1 MSTQMYPKA
10 MRSPVPLVILFI
22 LICFGAGGTQ
32 GQTRR
37 IPGDEMAALGEIAQQ
52 LGKTDW
58 NLSLNECDKNGNW
71 YTPVKIDLYNSTVNC
86 TCLGDGCHISA
97 IYLRGQDLPGVLP
110 KSIANLSYLTILALN
125 RNFLNGSIPPEW
137 TSTKLEF
144 LSLSENRLSGTIP
157 KYLGRITSLTNL
169 SLESSMF
176 EGPVPAELGN
186 LVNLQYFNLNSNN
199 LTGKLPKELLNNLI
213 NLREV
218 RLSSNNFTG
227 KLPSFQ
233 SWKQLQILEL
243 EASGF
248 EGPIPHNISLLRNLT
263 ELRITDLNGGVASD
277 FPPLGDM
284 TKMKKLMLR
293 SCNISSSI
301 PGYLGSLPLTNL
313 DLSYN
318 RLEGNVPNFGA
329 ALQWIDL
336 NRNFLSGSIPPEWTS
351 TKLELLVLSVNRL
364 SGTIPKYLGR
374 MTSLTNLSLE
384 SNMFEGTV
392 PAELGNLV
400 NLQYFNL
407 NSNNLTGE
415 LPKELLNN
423 LTNLREVRLSSNSF
437 TGKLPSFQSWEQL
450 RILELEASGFEGPIP
465 RNISLLRNLTE
476 LRRITDLNGGV
487 ASDFPPLEDMREM
500 KRLMLRSCNIFGSIP
515 SYLGNFPALNEL
527 DLSYNR
533 LEGNVPNFGAALQWI
548 NLNCNFLS
556 GSFPPEWTSTKLEL
570 LTLSENRLSGT
581 IPKYLGRIT
590 SLTILSLESNM
601 FEGIVPAELGNL
613 VNLQYFNLNSNN
625 LTGELPKELLNNLTN
640 LREARLSSNNFIGK
654 LPSFQSWE
662 QLQILELEAS
672 GFEGPIPHNISLLR
686 NLTELRITDLNGGV
700 ASDFP
705 PLENMTAMKRLM
717 LRSCN
722 ISGSIPS
729 YLGNFPNLTELDLT
743 YNRLEGNITN
753 LQAAGKLQWI
763 YLTRNFL
770 TGPIE
775 DWITSRPATYQT
787 DLSYNNFSEVVDS
800 ATTCNIDTLNLF
812 RSFSNGNNS
821 DFAECL
827 KDTPCTENRHSVHIN
842 CGGGEVTIGKTTYE
856 ADESPGDAA
865 KFVHQVSHWG
875 FSSTGRVWD
884 FNKTEYIARN
894 VSALKMNYSQLYTT
908 ARLSPLSLTY
918 YGRCLANGNYT
929 VTLHFAEIIFRDNA
943 SYRSLGRRLFDIYIQ
958 DKLAWK
964 DFDIEAAA
972 EGVDKEKVLN
982 LTDVAVTNNT
992 VEIRFYWAGKG
1003 TRVVPKR
1010 GTYGPLISAIS
1021 IVSNFKPPS
1030 DQREKI
1036 FTITGAVASALCLT
1050 LAILFIVWWKTHPGS
1065 SSSKEQDL
1073 RGLDLQTGLFTY
1085 RQIKAATNNFD
1096 INNKIGEGGF
1106 GSVYKG
1112 ILLDGSVIAVK
1123 QLSSKSKQG
1132 HREFVNEIGMIS
1144 GLQHPNLVRLYGCC
1158 VERNQLLLVYEYM
1171 ENNSLARALFGECQ
1185 LNLEWPTRLR
1195 ICIGIARGL
1204 AFLHEESILKIV
1216 HRDIKATN
1224 VLLDGDLN
1232 PKISDFG
1239 LAKLS
1244 EDENT
1249 HISTRI
1255 AGTIGYMAPEYALW
1269 GYLTGKADVYSF
1281 GVVALEIVAGKDNM
1295 KYRPNGNYVC
1305 LLDWALVL
1313 RQKGCLMD
1321 LVDPKLG
1328 SNFNKEEAMRMTKVA
1343 LLCTNPSPALRPTM
1357 SAVVSMLEGKLGIE
1371 ELVND
1376 PRIYGDDFRFVSLR
1390 DKYDELQLQS
1400 STEVEALMDH
1410 TGTGSSSTSAQ
1421 DLYPRNLYS
1430 L

>member
-548 NLNCNFLS
+548 DLKYNFLS
-556 GSFPPEWTSTKLEL
+556 GSIPPEWNSTKLKYL
-570 LTLSENRLSGT
+570 DLSVNRLSGT
-581 IPKYLGRIT
+581 IPKCLGRMT
-590 SLTILSLESNM
+590 SLT
-601 FEGIVPAELGNL
+601 NL
-613 VNLQYFNLNSNN
+613 NLNSNN
-625 LTGELPKELLNNLTN
+625 LTGELPNELLNNLIN
-640 LREARLSSNNFIGK
+640 LREVRLSSNNFTGK
-654 LPSFQSWE
+654 LPSFQSWK
-662 QLQILELEAS
+662 QLRILELEAS
-672 GFEGPIPHNISLLR
+672 GFEGPIPRNISLLH
-686 NLTELRITDLNGGV
+686 NLTELIRITDLNGGV

-705 PLENMTAMKRLM
+705 PLKDMTEMKKLM

-722 ISGSIPS
+722 ISGSIPV
-729 YLGNFPNLTELDLT
+729 YLGNLPLTKLDLS
-743 YNRLEGNITN
+743 YNRLEGGVTS
-753 LQAAGKLQWI
+753 LEAAQKLKWI
-763 YLTRNFL
+763 FLTRNFL
-770 TGPIE
+770 TGTIPI
-775 DWITSRPATYQT
+775 WITSRPTSQI
-787 DLSYNNFSEVVDS
+787 DLSYNNFSEFVDE
-800 ATTCNIDTLNLF
+800 TPPCKETLNLF
-812 RSFSNGNNS
+812 RSFSHGNNS
-821 DFAECL
+821 DFADCL
-827 KDTPCTENRHSVHIN
+827 KNTPCTGNRHSVHIN